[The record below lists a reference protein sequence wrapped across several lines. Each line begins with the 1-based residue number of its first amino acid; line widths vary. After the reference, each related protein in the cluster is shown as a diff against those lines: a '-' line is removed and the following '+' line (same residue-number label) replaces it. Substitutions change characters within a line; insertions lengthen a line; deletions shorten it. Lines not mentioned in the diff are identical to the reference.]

1 MATPLV
7 LTGVSNQS
15 HGTTTFD
22 AASGVVTFT
31 PDADYHG
38 PAGFDYQVS
47 DGTATVTGHV
57 DVTVREVAGNTPP
70 VARGDTA
77 MTDEDTAV
85 VIAVLANDTDVDGDT
100 LVLTGVSNQSHG
112 TTTFDA
118 ASGGW

>member
-1 MATPLV
+1 MRMATPLV

-57 DVTVREVAGNTPP
+57 AVTVMSGQRCAGRAGATRP
-70 VARGDTA
+70 
-77 MTDEDTAV
+77 
-85 VIAVLANDTDVDGDT
+85 
-100 LVLTGVSNQSHG
+100 
-112 TTTFDA
+112 
-118 ASGGW
+118 